1 MSKKD
6 TLRKMTI
13 NDMVKSIEEDTQMD
27 WSALIESAEKLAE
40 LKIEEPA
47 NG

>member
-6 TLRKMTI
+6 TLRRMTI
-13 NDMVKSIEEDTQMD
+13 NDMVKSIEEDNYMD
-27 WSALIESAEKLAE
+27 WSALINSAKELAE
-40 LKIEEPA
+40 LKIEKPA

>member
-27 WSALIESAEKLAE
+27 WSALIESAKILAE